1 MKHKEGPVETQIT
14 FLPQKKTLKVRPGS
28 TVLRASREAR
38 VHIATRCGGN
48 AGCLMCK
55 VKVAPDQAD
64 ALTPPTEAER
74 RKLGPLLNQGIRLAC
89 QANIIGSAVVE
100 LPEDPLKAAIRKQL
114 ERQNDD
120 DLW

>member
-1 MKHKEGPVETQIT
+1 MELKVR
-14 FLPQKKTLKVRPGS
+14 FMPQDKAVKVRPGT
-28 TVLRASREAR
+28 TVLRAARDAR

-55 VKVAPDQAD
+55 VEV
-64 ALTPPTEAER
+64 EAEHR
-74 RKLGPLLNQGIRLAC
+74 GALASPTTAEQRKLGPLLDHGIRLAC
-89 QANIIGSAVVE
+89 QAVIRGSAEVR

-114 ERQNDD
+114 ERQQED

>member
-1 MKHKEGPVETQIT
+1 METQIM
-14 FLPQKKTLKVRPGS
+14 FLPQKKMLKVRPKV

-55 VKVAPDQAD
+55 VKVEPEHAA

-74 RKLGPLLNQGIRLAC
+74 RKLGPLLDEGIRLAC

-114 ERQNDD
+114 ERQTEE